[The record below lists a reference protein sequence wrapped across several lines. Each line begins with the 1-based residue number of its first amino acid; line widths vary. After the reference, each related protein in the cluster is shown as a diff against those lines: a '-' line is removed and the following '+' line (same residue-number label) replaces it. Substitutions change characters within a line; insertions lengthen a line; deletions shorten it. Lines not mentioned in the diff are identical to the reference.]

1 MDIDTLDRQ
10 IVHALRVDGRAGYRE
25 IGAVLGVSDQ
35 TVARR
40 YRRLREGA
48 GVRVVGMPNPIRLGY
63 ESWMLRLHTSPDMAG
78 PLADALARRPDTA
91 WVSVFSGG
99 TEISC
104 LARLAAHADRES
116 LLLDKLPRT
125 PRLVSVTAHCLI
137 HHFVG
142 GAVGPDRRDDAL
154 TAEQVAALTPDGV
167 PAPPPPP
174 FTIGGSPQPGDPD
187 VPLDIRTARPAGL
200 PPTES
205 AGRPPVRPAGLPP
218 AESAGLPPV
227 RPAGLPPAESAGLPP
242 VRPTGLPPVRLAD
255 GDEALLGVLSR
266 DGRAGYA
273 ELAAATGWPE
283 STVRRRMRELR
294 RSGALY
300 YDVEVQ
306 PQVFGFL
313 APVLLWVTVAP
324 SRLAAVGAALAEHE
338 EVVFAAATTG
348 STNLVATVICTD
360 MAAFYRYLTER
371 ISGLD
376 GVDRVESAP
385 LLRHVKQ
392 LGRV

>member
-116 LLLDKLPRT
+116 LLLEKLPRT

-142 GAVGPDRRDDAL
+142 GAVGPDRRDAAL
-154 TAEQVAALTPDGV
+154 TPDQIAALTPDGV
-167 PAPPPPP
+167 PSPPPPP
-174 FTIGGSPQPGDPD
+174 FTIGASAQPADPADTSP
-187 VPLDIRTARPAGL
+187 I
-200 PPTES
+200 
-205 AGRPPVRPAGLPP
+205 
-218 AESAGLPPV
+218 
-227 RPAGLPPAESAGLPP
+227 
-242 VRPTGLPPVRLAD
+242 RLAD
-255 GDEALLGVLSR
+255 GDEALLEVLSR

-283 STVRRRMRELR
+283 STVRRRMRDLR

-300 YDVEVQ
+300 YDVEVR
-306 PQVFGFL
+306 PQTFGFL

-376 GVDRVESAP
+376 GVDKVESAP

>member
-1 MDIDTLDRQ
+1 VDIDILDRQ
-10 IVHALRVDGRAGYRE
+10 IVHALRIDGRAGYRE

-40 YRRLREGA
+40 YRRLRENA
-48 GVRVVGMPNPIRLGY
+48 GVRVVGMPHPIRLGY
-63 ESWMLRLHTSPDMAG
+63 ESWMLRLHTSPDMAA
-78 PLADALARRPDTA
+78 PLADALARRPDTT

-116 LLLDKLPRT
+116 LLLQKLPHT

-154 TAEQVAALTPDGV
+154 SAEQIAALTPDGV

-174 FTIGGSPQPGDPD
+174 FTTAGSVAVG
-187 VPLDIRTARPAGL
+187 TPAD
-200 PPTES
+200 
-205 AGRPPVRPAGLPP
+205 LPP
-218 AESAGLPPV
+218 A
-227 RPAGLPPAESAGLPP
+227 
-242 VRPTGLPPVRLAD
+242 RLAD
-255 GDEALLGVLSR
+255 GDDALLEVLSR

-283 STVRRRMRELR
+283 SSVRRRMRELR
-294 RSGALY
+294 RSGAIY
-300 YDVEVQ
+300 YDVEVR

-313 APVLLWVTVAP
+313 APVMLWVTVAP
-324 SRLAAVGAALAEHE
+324 ARLAAVGAALADHD

-348 STNLVATVICTD
+348 STNLVATVVCTD

-376 GVDRVESAP
+376 GVDRVESSP

-392 LGRV
+392 LGAVTGR

>member
-1 MDIDTLDRQ
+1 MEIDMLDRQ

-40 YRRLREGA
+40 YRRLRESA

-63 ESWMLRLHTSPDMAG
+63 ESWMLRLHTSPDMAA

-104 LARLAAHADRES
+104 LARLAAHEDRES
-116 LLLDKLPRT
+116 LLLHKLPRT

-142 GAVGPDRRDDAL
+142 GAVGPDLRDAAL
-154 TAEQVAALTPDGV
+154 TAEQMAALAPDGV
-167 PAPPPPP
+167 PSPPPPP
-174 FTIGGSPQPGDPD
+174 FTLAGPA
-187 VPLDIRTARPAGL
+187 TAGPPAGS
-200 PPTES
+200 T
-205 AGRPPVRPAGLPP
+205 
-218 AESAGLPPV
+218 
-227 RPAGLPPAESAGLPP
+227 
-242 VRPTGLPPVRLAD
+242 PVRLAD
-255 GDEALLGVLSR
+255 GDDALLQVLSR
-266 DGRAGYA
+266 DGRAGHA

-300 YDVEVQ
+300 YDVEVH
-306 PQVFGFL
+306 PRVFGFH

-324 SRLAAVGAALAEHE
+324 ARLAAVGAALAGHE

-348 STNLVATVICTD
+348 STNLVATVVCTD

-376 GVDRVESAP
+376 GVDRVESSP

-392 LGRV
+392 LGAVTARM

>member
-1 MDIDTLDRQ
+1 MDVDTLDRQ
-10 IVHALRVDGRAGYRE
+10 IVHALRIDGRAGYRE

-40 YRRLREGA
+40 YRRLRENA

-63 ESWMLRLHTSPDMAG
+63 ESWMVRLHTSPDMAA

-116 LLLDKLPRT
+116 LLHRLPRT

-154 TAEQVAALTPDGV
+154 TAGQIAALTPDGV

-174 FTIGGSPQPGDPD
+174 FTIGGS
-187 VPLDIRTARPAGL
+187 APAG
-200 PPTES
+200 E
-205 AGRPPVRPAGLPP
+205 PVDVAPA
-218 AESAGLPPV
+218 
-227 RPAGLPPAESAGLPP
+227 
-242 VRPTGLPPVRLAD
+242 RLAD
-255 GDEALLGVLSR
+255 GDDALLEVLSR

-294 RSGALY
+294 RSGAIY
-300 YDVEVQ
+300 YDVEVK

-324 SRLAAVGAALAEHE
+324 ARLAAVGAALAGHD

-348 STNLVATVICTD
+348 STNLVATVVCTD

-392 LGRV
+392 LGAVTGRL

>member
-1 MDIDTLDRQ
+1 MNVDTLDRQ
-10 IVHALRVDGRAGYRE
+10 IVHALRIDGRAGYRE

-40 YRRLREGA
+40 YRRLRENA

-63 ESWMLRLHTSPDMAG
+63 ESWMLRLHTSPDMAT

-116 LLLDKLPRT
+116 LLHRLPRT

-154 TAEQVAALTPDGV
+154 TAGQIAALTPDGV

-174 FTIGGSPQPGDPD
+174 FTIGGS
-187 VPLDIRTARPAGL
+187 APAG
-200 PPTES
+200 E
-205 AGRPPVRPAGLPP
+205 PVEAAPA
-218 AESAGLPPV
+218 
-227 RPAGLPPAESAGLPP
+227 
-242 VRPTGLPPVRLAD
+242 RLAD
-255 GDEALLGVLSR
+255 GDDALLDVLSR
-266 DGRAGYA
+266 DGRAGHT

-294 RSGALY
+294 RSGAIY
-300 YDVEVQ
+300 YDVEVK
-306 PQVFGFL
+306 PHVFGFL

-324 SRLAAVGAALAEHE
+324 ARLAAVGAALAGHD

-348 STNLVATVICTD
+348 STNLVATVVCTD

-392 LGRV
+392 LGAVTGRL

>member
-1 MDIDTLDRQ
+1 MLDQQ

-40 YRRLREGA
+40 YRRLRENA
-48 GVRVVGMPNPIRLGY
+48 GVRVVGLPNPIRLGY
-63 ESWMLRLHTSPDMAG
+63 ETWMLRLHTGPDVAM
-78 PLADALARRPDTA
+78 PLARALARRSDTS
-91 WVSVFSGG
+91 WVTLSSGG

-104 LARLAAHADRES
+104 NVRVPAHADRES
-116 LLLDKLPRT
+116 LLLEKLPRT
-125 PRLVSVTAHCLI
+125 PRLVSVNAHCLI

-154 TAEQVAALTPDGV
+154 TQAQIDTLTPAGV

-174 FTIGGSPQPGDPD
+174 YSHRGPGTVPGSAADPGD
-187 VPLDIRTARPAGL
+187 G
-200 PPTES
+200 
-205 AGRPPVRPAGLPP
+205 PP
-218 AESAGLPPV
+218 APLTVE
-227 RPAGLPPAESAGLPP
+227 
-242 VRPTGLPPVRLAD
+242 
-255 GDEALLGVLSR
+255 DETLVEALSR
-266 DGRAGYA
+266 DGRTGYA
-273 ELAAATGWPE
+273 ELSAATGWPE
-283 STVRRRMRELR
+283 STVRRRMVELR

-300 YDVEVQ
+300 YDVEVKSFM
-306 PQVFGFL
+306 FGFL
-313 APVLLWVTVAP
+313 APVQLWLTVAP
-324 SRLAAVGAALAEHE
+324 AHLAAVGQALTEHE

-348 STNLVATVICTD
+348 ATNLVAIVVCRD

-371 ISGLD
+371 VSGLD

-392 LGRV
+392 LGSVTGVL

>member
-1 MDIDTLDRQ
+1 MDIDMLDRQ
-10 IVHALRVDGRAGYRE
+10 IVHALRIDGRAGYRE
-25 IGAVLGVSDQ
+25 IGAILGVSDQ

-40 YRRLREGA
+40 YRRLRESA

-63 ESWMLRLHTSPDMAG
+63 ESWMLRMHTSPDMAA
-78 PLADALARRPDTA
+78 PLADALARRADTA

-104 LARLAAHADRES
+104 LARVAAHADRES
-116 LLLDKLPRT
+116 LLLQKLPRT

-142 GAVGPDRRDDAL
+142 GAVGPDRRDAAL
-154 TAEQVAALTPDGV
+154 TAEQIAALTPAGV

-174 FTIGGSPQPGDPD
+174 FTTAGS
-187 VPLDIRTARPAGL
+187 VPAGEPADL
-200 PPTES
+200 PL
-205 AGRPPVRPAGLPP
+205 ARLADLPP
-218 AESAGLPPV
+218 ARLAD
-227 RPAGLPPAESAGLPP
+227 LPPARLADLPP
-242 VRPTGLPPVRLAD
+242 ARLAD
-255 GDEALLGVLSR
+255 GDEALLEVLSR

-306 PQVFGFL
+306 PQVFGFR

-324 SRLAAVGAALAEHE
+324 ARLAAVGAALADHD

-376 GVDRVESAP
+376 GVDRVESSP

-392 LGRV
+392 LGAVTGRL

>member
-1 MDIDTLDRQ
+1 MVEIDMLDRQ
-10 IVHALRVDGRAGYRE
+10 IVHALRIDGRAGYRE

-40 YRRLREGA
+40 YRRLRAEA
-48 GVRVVGMPNPIRLGY
+48 GVRVVGLPNSIRLGH
-63 ESWMLRLHTSPDMAG
+63 ESWMLRLHTTPDMAAA
-78 PLADALARRPDTA
+78 LADSLARRSDTG
-91 WVSVFSGG
+91 WVSMFSGG
-99 TEISC
+99 TEISA
-104 LARLAAHADRES
+104 LVRVAAHADRES
-116 LLLDKLPRT
+116 LLLQKLPRT
-125 PRLVSVTAHCLI
+125 PRLVSVSAHCLI

-154 TAEQVAALTPDGV
+154 TAEQKAALAPEETPDTP
-167 PAPPPPP
+167 PAPL
-174 FTIGGSPQPGDPD
+174 TGGD
-187 VPLDIRTARPAGL
+187 A
-200 PPTES
+200 
-205 AGRPPVRPAGLPP
+205 
-218 AESAGLPPV
+218 
-227 RPAGLPPAESAGLPP
+227 
-242 VRPTGLPPVRLAD
+242 
-255 GDEALLGVLSR
+255 ALLEVLSR

-294 RSGALY
+294 RTGAVY
-300 YDVEVQ
+300 YDVEVR
-306 PQVFGFL
+306 PQTFGYL

-324 SRLAAVGAALAEHE
+324 ARLAAVGTALAGHD

-348 STNLVATVICTD
+348 ATNLVATVICHD

-376 GVDRVESAP
+376 GVDRVESTP

-392 LGRV
+392 LGAVTRPGTPQQSGAARL